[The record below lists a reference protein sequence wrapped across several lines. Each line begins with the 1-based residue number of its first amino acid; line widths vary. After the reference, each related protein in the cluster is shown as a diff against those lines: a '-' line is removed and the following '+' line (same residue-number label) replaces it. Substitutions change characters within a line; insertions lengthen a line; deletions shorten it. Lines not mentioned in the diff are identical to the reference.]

1 MMQKTVRLVVAALL
15 GFVVGSVT
23 NMAIVVVGP
32 ILIPP
37 PPGVDMSTMES
48 LAETIH
54 LMGPLNFAAPFLAH
68 ALGTFSGVFVCCLLA
83 GERRNLLAGI
93 LAVLFLAGGIAA
105 STMIPAPLWFIAM
118 DLLLAYLPMAWLGL
132 LLANRVKPISN
143 SQA

>member
-1 MMQKTVRLVVAALL
+1 MMQKTVRLVIAALL

-37 PPGVDMSTMES
+37 PPGVDMSTMQS

-68 ALGTFSGVFVCCLLA
+68 ALGTLSGVFVCCLLA
-83 GERRNLLAGI
+83 GARRNLLAGI

-132 LLANRVKPISN
+132 LLANRLKPISN
-143 SQA
+143 SHA

>member
-1 MMQKTVRLVVAALL
+1 MLIAALL
-15 GFVVGSVT
+15 GFVVGSVS
-23 NMAIVVVGP
+23 NMAIIVVGP

-54 LMGPLNFAAPFLAH
+54 LMGPQHFAAPFLAH
-68 ALGTFSGVFVCCLLA
+68 ALGTLTGVFVCCLIA

-132 LLANRVKPISN
+132 LLANRMKPIAISET
-143 SQA
+143 